1 MKVVGRSDVEIL
13 TGSANAWKKSA
24 SGAIIVA
31 PIRHCGAKVKEMM
44 DQEPD
49 AKELAFLQE
58 LEKHVN
64 KWVAII
70 GYGSDEESIVAAG
83 ESVREARQNAE
94 SQGFKDT
101 TFFKVPPTDR
111 LFVPLVPL

>member
-1 MKVVGRSDVEIL
+1 MI
-13 TGSANAWKKSA
+13 T
-24 SGAIIVA
+24 
-31 PIRHCGAKVKEMM
+31 
-44 DQEPD
+44 QEPD
-49 AKELAFLQE
+49 AKELAFLKE

-64 KWVAII
+64 KWVAIM

-83 ESVREARQNAE
+83 DSIREARQNAE

-101 TFFKVPPTDR
+101 TFFKVPPSDR